1 MAISVSTDL
10 VMDVLNAAKP
20 SSIAAADAALKAVK
34 TSPVE
39 IAAAGEKFANELM
52 SSISKAEPEAM
63 KMDASDLRRSFET
76 PNQADAHIKFESMVL
91 HQFVQHMLPSEGSVI
106 FGEGMSGEV
115 WKGMMAQQIGD
126 SIAKGGGIGIAEKM
140 LAQKQNVQNIPNQAS
155 GIINNQERDILDSLA
170 SKPKL

>member
-126 SIAKGGGIGIAEKM
+126 AIAKGGGIGIAEKM